1 VNEILHG
8 LSFVFL
14 LVLVV
19 FAIIS
24 AAAAR
29 PEDIGAWVAK
39 VEQGYTAAKE
49 AAQ

>member
-1 VNEILHG
+1 VSDF
-8 LSFVFL
+8 LS
-14 LVLVV
+14 VLAI

-24 AAAAR
+24 IAAAR

-39 VEQGYTAAKE
+39 VEHGYTAAKE